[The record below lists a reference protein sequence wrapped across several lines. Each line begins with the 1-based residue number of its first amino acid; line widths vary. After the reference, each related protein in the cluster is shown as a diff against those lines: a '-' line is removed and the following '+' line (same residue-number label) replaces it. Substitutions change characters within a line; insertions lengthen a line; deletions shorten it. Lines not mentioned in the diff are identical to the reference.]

1 MTEHVQGGPAVGAT
15 FAGYRLEE
23 RLGRGGMGVV
33 YLARDERLDRPV
45 ALKLIAPT
53 LSVDPGFRERFLT
66 ESRLAAS
73 LDHSHVIPIYEAGEA
88 DGELYLAMRYV
99 EGTTLRDLLHQAG
112 PLEPARVLDLCEQ
125 VAEAL
130 DAAHARD
137 LVHRDVKP
145 GNVLIADEG
154 GRDHCYLCD
163 FGIAQHGGKR
173 DEQGGISGTVAYYAP
188 EQISGAPIDGRA
200 DQYALACVLCEC
212 LTGQPPFTG
221 ASATATLFAHLH
233 DPPPS
238 LHERRSDLSEA
249 VDSVIGRA
257 LAKEPDERYP
267 KCRDLTAAVR
277 TALDLDRPRFSRR
290 ALLIAAGGATL
301 GVAAAAAIPAIL
313 VTRDGATP
321 AAAEAHHSSR

>member
-1 MTEHVQGGPAVGAT
+1 MTEHVLGGPAVGAT

-188 EQISGAPIDGRA
+188 EQISGSA
-200 DQYALACVLCEC
+200 D
-212 LTGQPPFTG
+212 
-221 ASATATLFAHLH
+221 
-233 DPPPS
+233 
-238 LHERRSDLSEA
+238 RRSCG
-249 VDSVIGRA
+249 SVRPRLRPLRMPHRPAPLHGRLRHSDPLCTPA
-257 LAKEPDERYP
+257 RS
-267 KCRDLTAAVR
+267 AAV
-277 TALDLDRPRFSRR
+277 APR
-290 ALLIAAGGATL
+290 A
-301 GVAAAAAIPAIL
+301 P
-313 VTRDGATP
+313 
-321 AAAEAHHSSR
+321 E

>member
-1 MTEHVQGGPAVGAT
+1 
-15 FAGYRLEE
+15 
-23 RLGRGGMGVV
+23 MGVV

-163 FGIAQHGGKR
+163 FGIAQQR
-173 DEQGGISGTVAYYAP
+173 RQSRMSRAASRERSPTTLPSRSAVRRSTVVRISTPSPASSANASPASRPSRAP
-188 EQISGAPIDGRA
+188 
-200 DQYALACVLCEC
+200 
-212 LTGQPPFTG
+212 PPRR
-221 ASATATLFAHLH
+221 
-233 DPPPS
+233 PS
-238 LHERRSDLSEA
+238 LHTCTTRRRRSTSA
-249 VDSVIGRA
+249 GVT
-257 LAKEPDERYP
+257 YP
-267 KCRDLTAAVR
+267 KLLT
-277 TALDLDRPRFSRR
+277 P
-290 ALLIAAGGATL
+290 
-301 GVAAAAAIPAIL
+301 
-313 VTRDGATP
+313 
-321 AAAEAHHSSR
+321 